1 VAVDIYHLRSCPLLF
16 VWSEVFQL
24 GASKKHQVLSAVF
37 RCGAHFLACSRLFE
51 TEQKNVHF
59 EEHVLW
65 ALRWPKMSHL
75 MTDASMAM
83 VQWWQCVRPRLFS
96 FVTRG

>member
-51 TEQKNVHF
+51 TEQKNEHLRNMFF
-59 EEHVLW
+59 EL
-65 ALRWPKMSHL
+65 LRWPKMSHL
-75 MTDASMAM
+75 MTDASMAKM
-83 VQWWQCVRPRLFS
+83 AMRPSSS
-96 FVTRG
+96 F